1 MISKNIPLLT
11 LFCTNIQSRPLEN
24 LIFLINN
31 FQLLGEFS
39 RKTIHFL
46 NPVSKLVMFLEGKK
60 HDLVYGL

>member
-1 MISKNIPLLT
+1 MISENAPLLT

-39 RKTIHFL
+39 HKTLHLL
-46 NPVSKLVMFLEGKK
+46 NPVSKLAMFLKGKK
-60 HDLVYGL
+60 HDLVYGP